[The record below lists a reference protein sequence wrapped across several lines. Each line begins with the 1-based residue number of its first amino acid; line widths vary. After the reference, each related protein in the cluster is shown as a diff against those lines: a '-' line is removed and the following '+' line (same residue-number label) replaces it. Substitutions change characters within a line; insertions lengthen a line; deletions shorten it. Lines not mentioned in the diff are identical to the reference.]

1 MEEQMHRYR
10 QFTVFVLST
19 VLVSWLGLLSLVV
32 QAQVPKGTKIA
43 FDSSRD
49 DDAPNSEKA
58 HFEIYVMDAD
68 GGNPQNLTNHH
79 ANDLNPSWSLDG
91 RRIAF
96 STDRD
101 GNFEVYVMNANGTSP
116 RNLTNHKAS
125 DGSPSWS
132 PDGRKI
138 AFQSD
143 RGGRFDIYSM
153 DQDGGNPQNLTN
165 IPATEDRSPAWSR
178 DGKRIVFES
187 QRDKDWEIYV
197 MDADGQN
204 PLRITDRRDHDR
216 EPSWSPDGEKI
227 AFARRE
233 QGTWNIYLMDADGGN
248 PKNLTKNRT
257 ARVEYREP
265 SWSPVN
271 QSIAFK
277 SDIERLGGVVVAWTE
292 IFVATADGAGNPKNL
307 TQKHQAEGRDG
318 APDWFDPGFTF
329 AVSPAGKGPT
339 LWGRLKQLIH

>member
-19 VLVSWLGLLSLVV
+19 ALVSWLGLLPLVV
-32 QAQVPKGTKIA
+32 QAQVPKGAKIA

-49 DDAPNSEKA
+49 DNAPNSEKA
-58 HFEIYVMDAD
+58 HFEIYVMEAD
-68 GGNPQNLTNHH
+68 GDNPQNLTNHH

-153 DQDGGNPQNLTN
+153 DQDGGNPQNQTN

-204 PLRITDRRDHDR
+204 PLRLTDRRDHDR
-216 EPSWSPDGEKI
+216 EPSWSPDGKKI

-233 QGTWNIYLMDADGGN
+233 QGTWNIYLMGADGGN

-257 ARVEYREP
+257 ERVEFREP

-277 SDIERLGGVVVAWTE
+277 SDIEHPSGVVVAWTE

-329 AVSPAGKGPT
+329 AVSPAGKSPT
-339 LWGRLKQLIH
+339 LWGRLKQLLH

>member
-1 MEEQMHRYR
+1 MKRDR
-10 QFTVFVLST
+10 QLTVSVLST
-19 VLVSWLGLLSLVV
+19 TLVLWFWLLPLVV
-32 QAQVPKGTKIA
+32 QAQVPKGSKIV

-49 DDAPNSEKA
+49 DDTPNSEKA
-58 HFEIYVMDAD
+58 HFEIYVMEDD

-79 ANDLNPSWSLDG
+79 ANDRSPSWSLDG

-101 GNFEVYVMNANGTSP
+101 GNFEIYVMNANGTSP
-116 RNLTNHKAS
+116 RNLTSHKAS
-125 DGSPSWS
+125 DGSPAWS

-143 RGGRFDIYSM
+143 RGGRFDIYAM
-153 DQDGGNPQNLTN
+153 DQDGGNLQNLTKLS
-165 IPATEDRSPAWSR
+165 ATEDRSPAWSR

-197 MDADGQN
+197 MDADGRN
-204 PLRITDRRDHDR
+204 PLRLTDRRDHDR
-216 EPSWSPDGEKI
+216 EPAWSPDGEKI

-233 QGTWNIYLMDADGGN
+233 QGTWNIYLMGADGGN

-257 ARVEYREP
+257 ERVEFREP
-265 SWSPVN
+265 SWSPIG

-277 SDIERLGGVVVAWTE
+277 SDVERLGGVVVAWTE
-292 IFVATADGAGNPKNL
+292 IFVVNADGTGNPKNL

-318 APDWFDPGFTF
+318 APDWFSPGFTF
-329 AVSPAGKGPT
+329 AVSSAGKSPT
-339 LWGRLKQLIH
+339 LWGSLKRLIH